1 MLKKFIAVSLVSAT
15 VLLPATGAFAL
26 EGITDRVVP
35 SSPDVQI
42 TAQPGS
48 DVVTIM
54 STTWQVNASSN
65 FRKTPSPTGEYIGSH
80 YAGDLVNGNETR
92 VVNGVTWVNVYSY
105 KFQQWGWIQ
114 ASYLVEYG

>member
-15 VLLPATGAFAL
+15 ALLPATGAFAS
-26 EGITDRVVP
+26 EGITDRIAP
-35 SSPDVQI
+35 STPDVQI

-48 DVVTIM
+48 DTVTIM
-54 STTWQVNASSN
+54 STTWQVNAASN
-65 FRKTPSPTGEYIGSH
+65 FRKTPSPTGEYIGSL

-105 KFQQWGWIQ
+105 KFSQWGWIQ